1 MSVFCP
7 YENPVFC
14 GKKLNLQPIRPEM
27 CQHYPVYRPKD
38 TIFAYAAW
46 PTVTRDE
53 NGTLYYYVLN
63 LQGDV
68 IQLPM
73 GSTTIDFA
81 YAIHSEVGS
90 KMMGAK
96 INGVIV
102 PIEQEAEE
110 DLLMLLMPM
119 MNCYLNQHIT
129 MN

>member
-53 NGTLYYYVLN
+53 NGTLYASSSAFAFACSASILAASASFAN
-63 LQGDV
+63 L
-68 IQLPM
+68 
-73 GSTTIDFA
+73 SASSYF
-81 YAIHSEVGS
+81 
-90 KMMGAK
+90 
-96 INGVIV
+96 
-102 PIEQEAEE
+102 
-110 DLLMLLMPM
+110 LLSISFK
-119 MNCYLNQHIT
+119 YSI
-129 MN
+129 